1 MDSRFSNILV
11 LIDNGHGIDT
21 AGKRSPD
28 GRLLEYSYTREIA
41 VRVAEGL
48 KELGVEAVRLVP
60 EEKDITLMER
70 CNRANAI
77 HASTSKEVILVSIH
91 CNAAGIGKDWL
102 KANGWQVCI
111 YPKASSKTKK
121 LASCLASETE
131 KLNLKVR
138 RPMPGQDF
146 WMQNLAIC
154 RDTTMPAVLTE
165 NLFMDN
171 KAEVDYLLSEQGK
184 ETVAKLHINGIVAYI
199 NELLL

>member
-48 KELGVEAVRLVP
+48 KELSVEAVRLVP

-121 LASCLASETE
+121 LASSLASETE

-138 RPMPGQDF
+138 RPTHGQDF